1 MAMIRSTLK
10 AGDVLTFEQIAEIDA
25 LKDRPIFY
33 DEDCPELTDEQLAE
47 FRPVNG
53 MTMEERYREMRA
65 AGIVDPELKA
75 ERVDV
80 HPAVHQGH
88 RKGA

>member
-1 MAMIRSTLK
+1 MAIVRSTRK
-10 AGDVLTFEQIAEIDA
+10 VGDPLTSEQVAELDA
-25 LKDRPIFY
+25 LANRPSVY
-33 DEDCPELTDEQLAE
+33 DPECPPCTDEQLAE

-53 MTMEERYREMRA
+53 MTMEERYREMQA

-75 ERVDV
+75 ETAD
-80 HPAVHQGH
+80 HQGH

>member
-1 MAMIRSTLK
+1 MAIVRSTRK
-10 AGDVLTFEQIAEIDA
+10 AGTPLTPEQIAEIDA

-53 MTMEERYREMRA
+53 MTMEERYLEMQA

-75 ERVDV
+75 EKADRS
-80 HPAVHQGH
+80 PADHQGR

>member
-1 MAMIRSTLK
+1 MAMVRSTLK
-10 AGDVLTFEQIAEIDA
+10 AGDVLTPEQIARIDA
-25 LKDRPIFY
+25 AAKRKPIY
-33 DEDCPELTDEQLAE
+33 DPECPPLTDEQLAE

-53 MTMEERYREMRA
+53 MTMEERYQEMRV

-75 ERVDV
+75 DT
-80 HPAVHQGH
+80 ADHQSC